1 MTTDPFTLVLTAWCV
16 NVLPRSC
23 LYNLLDNSFTPDP
36 ENVSA

>member
-23 LYNLLDNSFTPDP
+23 LYNLFGQLS
-36 ENVSA
+36 SRLI